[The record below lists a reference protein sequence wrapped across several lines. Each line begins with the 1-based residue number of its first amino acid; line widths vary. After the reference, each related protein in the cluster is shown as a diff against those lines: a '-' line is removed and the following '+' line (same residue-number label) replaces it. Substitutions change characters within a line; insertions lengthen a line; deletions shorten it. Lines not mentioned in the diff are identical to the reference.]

1 MLGFGGAGRDLE
13 KQFDVK
19 YAGMEQVQGVN
30 AGKLELT
37 PKSQKVHNMFAL
49 ITLWIDPA
57 RGVSVQQKFQEP
69 SGDYRL
75 ATYSNIQLNKK
86 INGDVFKLKTTSK
99 TKFVRPNG

>member
-1 MLGFGGAGRDLE
+1 
-13 KQFDVK
+13 
-19 YAGMEQVQGVN
+19 
-30 AGKLELT
+30 
-37 PKSQKVHNMFAL
+37 MFSI

-86 INGDVFKLKTTSK
+86 INEGVFKLKTNPK